1 MNAID
6 VRQIVKKFG
15 DFTAVN
21 GISFAVEDGEIFG
34 LLGPNGAG
42 KSTLIRMLVTLLP
55 PTAGTAVVNGFD
67 IRKDAD
73 GVRKSIG
80 VIPQAMTSDLELSVE
95 ENLIIFAKLY
105 SVPRQKREKLIDELL
120 EAVELTKWRTAPVK
134 NLSGGMRR
142 RVEIAR
148 GLVHEPRIFFLDE
161 PTTGLDPVSRVAV
174 WEMLTNI
181 KSHRQLTILITTH
194 YMDEADR
201 LCDRKRLAYHDSISR
216 NGGTSRGRC
225 EIALCAKH
233 NAGRRVRPL
242 HRAAV
247 ARRAAESLQLRH
259 AAQTRNAAMNR
270 MLAIIEREM
279 RKFFR
284 SPALMMVSMIFPLV
298 QLIVLGNAF
307 GGKIRDARVGLVDQD
322 GGTQA
327 LRIREAFDSVRANM
341 RTFEPVYYNNDKQA
355 MEDVRNGKIQ
365 GAVVIPP
372 QYSRR
377 VYEQSQP
384 RIALIVDNSDNFM
397 SSTLEDEL
405 TQITNALNNPTVEP
419 RMLQQTVLQ
428 IVELYPYIE
437 YMKYLLPGSIALAMF
452 VSVMIG
458 GGMLYIDDKAR
469 GVHEGYLVTPITK
482 AELVLGLNAASVV
495 KAVMVGVVITVVG
508 CLLAGVGTLFSFSTA
523 LGLLLMILLTAAAL
537 NTMMFLLVVRVDDPL
552 VPRAIFGI
560 LNTLLFFPSGAVY
573 PIQAF
578 PWWLRG
584 IARVDPF
591 TFAVHGFKTLL
602 LKEAGLSAIVPDMF

>member
-1 MNAID
+1 
-6 VRQIVKKFG
+6 
-15 DFTAVN
+15 
-21 GISFAVEDGEIFG
+21 
-34 LLGPNGAG
+34 
-42 KSTLIRMLVTLLP
+42 
-55 PTAGTAVVNGFD
+55 
-67 IRKDAD
+67 
-73 GVRKSIG
+73 
-80 VIPQAMTSDLELSVE
+80 
-95 ENLIIFAKLY
+95 
-105 SVPRQKREKLIDELL
+105 
-120 EAVELTKWRTAPVK
+120 
-134 NLSGGMRR
+134 
-142 RVEIAR
+142 
-148 GLVHEPRIFFLDE
+148 
-161 PTTGLDPVSRVAV
+161 
-174 WEMLTNI
+174 
-181 KSHRQLTILITTH
+181 
-194 YMDEADR
+194 
-201 LCDRKRLAYHDSISR
+201 
-216 NGGTSRGRC
+216 
-225 EIALCAKH
+225 
-233 NAGRRVRPL
+233 
-242 HRAAV
+242 
-247 ARRAAESLQLRH
+247 
-259 AAQTRNAAMNR
+259 MNR
-270 MLAIIEREM
+270 MLAIVEREM

-327 LRIREAFDSVRANM
+327 LKIREAFDSVRANM

-397 SSTLEDEL
+397 SSTLEEEL

-482 AELVLGLNAASVV
+482 SELVFGLNAAGAI
-495 KAVMVGVVITVVG
+495 KAVLTGVIITVIG
-508 CLLAGVGTLFSFSTA
+508 SMLAGVGTLFNPGTA
-523 LGLLLMILLTAAAL
+523 LGLIIMIFLTSLAF
-537 NTMMFLLVVRVDDPL
+537 NTMMFLLMVRVEDPL
-552 VPRAIFGI
+552 VPRAMFGI
-560 LNTLLFFPSGAVY
+560 LNTLLFFPSGSIY
-573 PIQAF
+573 PVQAF
-578 PWWLRG
+578 PWWLRA

-591 TFAVHGFKTLL
+591 TYAVHGFKSLL
-602 LKEAGLSAIVPDMF
+602 LKETGLGAIVPDMIYLSAFAVITLSLATPLFRRTL